1 MKHHHQ
7 NVNVRVHVHLNT
19 TLDVNMLPTTD
30 RDSVQGQ
37 FGNLNNLNK
46 NVKNTSINDIQFRFL
61 NVCGLKKRL
70 LWSEKEIIIVPRMT
84 L

>member
-1 MKHHHQ
+1 
-7 NVNVRVHVHLNT
+7 
-19 TLDVNMLPTTD
+19 MLPTTD

-46 NVKNTSINDIQFRFL
+46 NVKNTSINDIKFRFL

-70 LWSEKEIIIVPRMT
+70 WWSEKEIIVV
-84 L
+84 